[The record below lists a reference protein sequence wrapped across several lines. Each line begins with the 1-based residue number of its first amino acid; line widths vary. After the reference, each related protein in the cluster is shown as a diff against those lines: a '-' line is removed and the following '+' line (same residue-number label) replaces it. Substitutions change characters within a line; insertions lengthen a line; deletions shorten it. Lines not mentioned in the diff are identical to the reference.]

1 MSTGSVDMLSRT
13 ALYAVRMP
21 HIPYRCDDKVICA
34 GLQAVRSELE
44 VPMGF
49 SDEVISEAKA
59 SAAAGP
65 QIPEGSAGN
74 VVADRTD
81 IELVTIDPPD
91 SMDLDQA
98 VHCSKTE
105 MGFRVYYA
113 ISDVAAWVT
122 PGGAIDEESKA
133 RGFTMY
139 SPDTR
144 APLHPAEISEG
155 AASLLPDVD
164 RQSLLWTID
173 LDETGEIA
181 EKNLERAVVRSRAKL
196 SYRDANELIDE
207 GDQMLGVL
215 RSVGRL
221 REELEVQRDAVSL
234 RLASQE
240 VHAISGGFAL
250 EYDES
255 LPIEG
260 WNAQI
265 SLLTG
270 IAAASTMIDATFGIL
285 RTLPRP
291 QERTIKELRSTAK
304 ALGIDWPNEMTYP
317 AMVRSLNPNDP
328 IDAAMIAQSAQ
339 GLRGAGYEAFDGDL
353 PKLTEHSAISA
364 NYAHVTAPLRRLGDR
379 YANECVLAALNQTR
393 PPGWVLETL
402 PELPRLLGQARNR
415 EGSLDRAIL
424 DLVEA
429 ALLTGRDG
437 DTFRGLVT
445 SVDDAKNRVR
455 VQLRDPA
462 VVAYANGHAGLGDEI
477 LVRLNSADVAARKVE
492 FELV

>member
-1 MSTGSVDMLSRT
+1 MPRLPYTCEDELICKGLRQLRT
-13 ALYAVRMP
+13 
-21 HIPYRCDDKVICA
+21 
-34 GLQAVRSELE
+34 ELE
-44 VPMGF
+44 VPDGF
-49 SDEVISEAKA
+49 SDGVNAEAEA
-59 SAAAGP
+59 SAKAGP
-65 QIPEGSAGN
+65 QIPEGSAGSI
-74 VVADRTD
+74 VADRTN

-98 VHCSKTE
+98 LHCSPTSE
-105 MGFRVYYA
+105 GWRVFYA
-113 ISDVAAWVT
+113 IADVAAWVE
-122 PGGAIDEESKA
+122 PGGAIDTESKA

-139 SPDTR
+139 SPDGR
-144 APLHPAEISEG
+144 APLHPQAISED

-173 LDETGEIA
+173 LDPAGNIIA
-181 EKNLERAVVRSRAKL
+181 KNLERAVVRSRAKL
-196 SYRDANELIDE
+196 SYSDANELVAE
-207 GDQMLGVL
+207 GDQMLDAL
-215 RSVGRL
+215 RSVGQL
-221 REELEVQRDAVSL
+221 REQLEVERDAVSL

-240 VHAISGGFAL
+240 VTRIDGGFEL

-270 IAAASTMIDATFGIL
+270 IAAASIMIDAQVGIL

-291 QERTIKELRSTAK
+291 QRRTIDELRSTAK
-304 ALGIDWPNEMTYP
+304 ALGIEWPGSVSYP
-317 AMVRSLNPNDP
+317 EMVRGLNPNNP
-328 IDAAMIAQSAQ
+328 IDAAMIAQSAR

-364 NYAHVTAPLRRLGDR
+364 EYAHVTAPLRRLGDR
-379 YANECVLAALNQTR
+379 YANECILAALAGTR
-393 PPGWVLETL
+393 PPEWVLDTL

-415 EGSLDRAIL
+415 EGSLDRAVL

-429 ALLTGRDG
+429 ALLSGRIG
-437 DTFRGLVT
+437 ETFHGLVT
-445 SVDDAKNRVR
+445 SIDDRKDRVR
-455 VQLRDPA
+455 VQLVDPA
-462 VVAYANGHAGLGDEI
+462 VVAYADGDANLGDEV
-477 LVRLNSADVAARKVE
+477 LVRLNNADVTTRKVD